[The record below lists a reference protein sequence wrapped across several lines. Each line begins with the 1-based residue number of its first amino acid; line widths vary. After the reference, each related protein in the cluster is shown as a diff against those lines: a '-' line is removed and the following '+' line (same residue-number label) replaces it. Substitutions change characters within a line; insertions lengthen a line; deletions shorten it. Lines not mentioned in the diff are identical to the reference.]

1 MSDDLSRVQLH
12 LVDSVEMASKFIEWM
27 GERRPLDALAVDTET
42 GEYPGRPTKDALSPW
57 HGRLRLVQVGD
68 GEQGWAIPWDGWSG
82 VFVEAMNRFD
92 GDIICH
98 NAAFEAKFFELH
110 SPWKLP
116 WERTHDTMIQAQIID
131 PLSRAGLKPLASRL
145 IDSRAIAM
153 QSTLDTEMA
162 KNGWTWGTIPISYTP
177 YWTYGA
183 LDTVLTYRLHELLHT
198 PNCAP
203 EKPYYTAY
211 DMEMAVRR
219 VATIMELNGAR
230 VDLEYSQQK
239 YDELN
244 DFAEATAAYYN
255 LKYSSPGNR
264 VSISSVPQLVR
275 LLQSLG
281 VEITEFTPGGSPK
294 ADKDQLKKVIRDYP
308 GEAAELAQGVLNM
321 RKAAKLANTYF
332 SNFLGLN
339 IDGLVH
345 PSIKTMGARTSRMS
359 IMDPAL
365 QTLNKSEAT
374 VRQAFIP
381 RDPENEVVL
390 SCDLDQVEFR
400 MFASLAN
407 DPQLS
412 KLFNDADIAAAAGDP
427 NGDSFTYI
435 MRELYGDPSATKKDK
450 RRKLVKGYIYGRLY
464 GAGVA
469 KQALTAG
476 VSEPVMKQV
485 ADAFD
490 ESYPG
495 VSVFT
500 HKVEDIGM
508 RRQRAEGQGYI
519 HTALGRRLPCD
530 ENRVYTLVNYLIQG
544 GAAEVFK
551 LDLLKLDAAGLTDMM
566 VVPVHDEIVM
576 SVPKED
582 VEDVAQVVQE
592 CMTTRA
598 EQWSVPLTAGAP
610 VWGSNWGELI
620 D

>member
-1 MSDDLSRVQLH
+1 MADLSSVQLH
-12 LVDSVEMASKFIEWM
+12 LVDSVEAATRFMTWM
-27 GERRPLDALAVDTET
+27 SERRPLDALAVDTET
-42 GEYPGRPTKDALSPW
+42 GELSGRPTKDALSPW

-68 GEQGWAIPWDGWSG
+68 GEQGWAIPWEDWRG
-82 VFVEAMNRFD
+82 VFLEAMNRFE

-98 NAAFEAKFFELH
+98 NAAFEAKYFALH

-131 PLSRAGLKPLASRL
+131 PLGPGGLKPLAARL
-145 IDSRAIAM
+145 VDSRAVAM
-153 QSTLDTEMA
+153 QSTLDVEMT
-162 KNGWTWGTIPISYTP
+162 KNGWTWGTIPIEYTP

-183 LDTVLTYRLHELLHT
+183 LDTVLTYRLHEILYT
-198 PNCAP
+198 ENCAP
-203 EKPYYTAY
+203 EKPYHTAY

-219 VATIMELNGAR
+219 VVTTMELNGAR
-230 VDLEYSQQK
+230 VDLEYSQKK

-244 DFAEATAAYYN
+244 TFAEETAAFYN
-255 LKYSSPGNR
+255 DFYSRRGIK
-264 VSISSVPQLVR
+264 VSVTSNVQLVR
-275 LLQSLG
+275 LLQSMG
-281 VEITEFTPGGSPK
+281 VEITEFTPSGQPK
-294 ADKDQLKKVIRDYP
+294 ADKDQLKKVVRDYP
-308 GEAAELAQGVLNM
+308 GEPATLAQAVLDM

-332 SNFLGLN
+332 ANFLGLN
-339 IDGLVH
+339 VDGLVH
-345 PSIKTMGARTSRMS
+345 PSIKTLGARTGRMS

-365 QTLNKSEAT
+365 QTLNKGEAT
-374 VRQAFIP
+374 VRRAFIP
-381 RDPENEVVL
+381 RDPDNEVVL

-412 KLFNDADIAAAAGDP
+412 QLFRDADAAAAAGDP
-427 NGDSFTYI
+427 DGDSFTYI

-476 VSEPVMKQV
+476 VSETVMRQV

-490 ESYPG
+490 ASYPG

-500 HKVEDIGM
+500 RKVEDIGM

-530 ENRVYTLVNYLIQG
+530 EGRVYTLVNYLIQG

-582 VEDVAQVVQE
+582 VEDIAKVVQE